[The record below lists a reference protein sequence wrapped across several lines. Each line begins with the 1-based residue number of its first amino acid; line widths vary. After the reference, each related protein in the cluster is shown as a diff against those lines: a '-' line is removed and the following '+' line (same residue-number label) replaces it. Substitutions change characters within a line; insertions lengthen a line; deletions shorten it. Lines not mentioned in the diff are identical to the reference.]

1 MSFGT
6 VQAEKMTTESGYS
19 LGAGNASSFKNR
31 IINGGME
38 INQYD
43 RGTFNIS
50 NGGALSYDYPADRF
64 SFYKDQTGATVAASN
79 SSTAPTGFTNSV
91 LWSVTTGAS
100 AGTLD
105 QCFIAQS
112 IEGYNWA
119 DLAWGTANA
128 KSVIFS
134 FWVNTSV
141 TGTYGV
147 SFSNSAANQ
156 VFVGTYTVNA
166 ANTWEQ
172 KTIAIT
178 GSTSGTWLT
187 TNGIGL
193 RIRFDMG
200 SGTSFETATPNT
212 WQGSYDSTVSGRANL
227 TGTTG
232 ATFYLTGVQMEVGTV
247 VTSFDWRPYNTEL
260 YLCQRYLP
268 ALSSSGSQEI
278 IGPAYAPNSTT
289 AQFQFYHWAPPR
301 VPPTGI
307 VATAGSTFTYY
318 SGTATFVG
326 SAIAWTGSGI
336 KSSSMNLTVSGVTAG
351 AGAVVWFNSISG
363 KVLFTGCEI

>member
-1 MSFGT
+1 MSYGT

-31 IINGGME
+31 IINGGMVV
-38 INQYD
+38 NQYA
-43 RGTFNIS
+43 RGTFNVS
-50 NGGALSYDYPADRF
+50 TGGATTTTDFPADRF
-64 SFYKDQTGATVAASN
+64 GFYKDQSGATIAASN
-79 SSTAPTGFTNSV
+79 SSTAPTGFTNST

-100 AGTLD
+100 AGSVD
-105 QCFIAQS
+105 QCFIAQQ

-128 KSVIFS
+128 KSVTFS

-141 TGTYGV
+141 TGTYGI

-156 VFVGTYTVNA
+156 VYVATYTVNA

-172 KTIAIT
+172 KTITIA

-200 SGTSFETATPNT
+200 SGTTFETATPNT
-212 WQGSYDSTVSGRANL
+212 WQGTYDSTVSGRANL

-247 VTSFDWRPYNTEL
+247 ATSFDFRSIGTEL
-260 YLCQRYLP
+260 ALCQRYLP
-268 ALSSSGSQEI
+268 AFNSSGI
-278 IGPAYAPNSTT
+278 VPLGVGYAFTT
-289 AQFQFYHWAPPR
+289 SNAICSINFPVPTR
-301 VPPTGI
+301 VAPTGI
-307 VATAGSTFTYY
+307 SASTASDFQIVAAAAFTA
-318 SGTATFVG
+318 
-326 SAIAWTGSGI
+326 SAIAYNSASANVGYVQITASGLTTNGGLGARFSGATGQI
-336 KSSSMNLTVSGVTAG
+336 
-351 AGAVVWFNSISG
+351 
-363 KVLFTGCEI
+363 LFTGCEL

>member
-31 IINGGME
+31 IINGGMVV
-38 INQYD
+38 NQYA

-100 AGTLD
+100 AGTAD

-128 KSVIFS
+128 KPVIFS

-147 SFSNSAANQ
+147 SFSNNAVTQ

-187 TNGIGL
+187 TTGIGL

-200 SGTSFETATPNT
+200 SGTSFETATPNI

-247 VTSFDWRPYNTEL
+247 VTSFDWRSYGTEL
-260 YLCQRYLP
+260 ALCQRYLP
-268 ALSSSGSQEI
+268 AYKASAANELISMVQVANTNSYRAI
-278 IGPAYAPNSTT
+278 IPYQVT
-289 AQFQFYHWAPPR
+289 PR
-301 VPPTGI
+301 VKATGLTVSSVGDFYVNGNANVNPSAMVFTDGSL
-307 VATAGSTFTYY
+307 VAG
-318 SGTATFVG
+318 G
-326 SAIAWTGSGI
+326 ILITGSGMTSGFTSVLYSN
-336 KSSSMNLTVSGVTAG
+336 SSAAQL
-351 AGAVVWFNSISG
+351 
-363 KVLFTGCEI
+363 LFTGCEI